1 MTMLR
6 HGQFIA
12 NMAKYKMAGTWEA
25 YRERHAND
33 PQVPALGEETHDAVC
48 KLGAVID
55 MSSPEAIRESLCA
68 KFRAGPESGK
78 INVWDKGIRRS
89 AIKKAMNIS
98 GLKWF
103 ELDGNPMIH
112 WNEKP

>member
-1 MTMLR
+1 
-6 HGQFIA
+6 
-12 NMAKYKMAGTWEA
+12 MAEYKAKDIWKN

-89 AIKKAMNIS
+89 AIRKAMNIS

-112 WNEKP
+112 WSEKP